1 MLPMCSAAM
10 YVATLTAALFPLL
23 RKRRNYEPFLSLLFE
38 HLPMAAAIVD
48 ASDRVLAINPAF
60 TRLFEYTEAEALGR
74 PLGEL
79 IVPEELRTQGLEF
92 TERALHGE
100 LISTESVRCSRSG
113 ERIPVWIMGIVLRT
127 PLRRK
132 GILALYQDMRPIH
145 QQRQQL
151 QQLLEQAQ
159 QLMAARDRMLATI
172 SHDLRSPL
180 AAAQGLC
187 QLILSEPTD
196 ADQVRTHATKLA
208 ELLDYQLR
216 LIGDLLTYFR
226 THTAEKLEL
235 ELEEFDLCELAV
247 QVLDALTLSAYQKQI
262 QLVPRLP
269 EESVPIRADRYKL
282 QRVLTN
288 LLTNAIKFTPSGG
301 TVELEVTTDPTLSRP
316 IIVRVRDTG
325 VGIPAELLPNLFE
338 PFSAAVKPGTG
349 GERGTGLGLAIG
361 KRLVELHGGAISISS
376 QPGSGTT
383 VEVSLPPSPPSSP

>member
-1 MLPMCSAAM
+1 MLPTCSAVM
-10 YVATLTAALFPLL
+10 CVATAAAALFPLL
-23 RKRRNYEPFLSLLFE
+23 RKRRNHEPFLSLLFE

-48 ASDRVLAINPAF
+48 DSDRVLAINPAF

-113 ERIPVWIMGIVLRT
+113 ERIPVWIMGIVLRS

-145 QQRQQL
+145 WQRQQL
-151 QQLLEQAQ
+151 QQLLEQTQ

-187 QLILSEPTD
+187 QLILSEAAD
-196 ADQVRTHATKLA
+196 ADQVRAHATKLA
-208 ELLDYQLR
+208 ELLDYQLK

-226 THTAEKLEL
+226 THMAEKPEL

-247 QVLDALTLSAYQKQI
+247 QVLDALALGAYQKQI

-301 TVELEVTTDPTLSRP
+301 TVELEVTTDPTLPRP
-316 IIVRVRDTG
+316 LIVRVRDTG
-325 VGIPAELLPNLFE
+325 VGIPPELLPNLFE

-349 GERGTGLGLAIG
+349 GERGTGLGLAIV
-361 KRLVELHGGAISISS
+361 KRLVELHGGAVSITSK
-376 QPGSGTT
+376 PGSGTT
-383 VEVSLPPSPPSSP
+383 VEVHLPPSPPSSL